1 MAAPARDGGGAEQ
14 LDGIAS
20 DGSHRA
26 LPRTRRA
33 GQGPL
38 RSRADARASPGEPL
52 LAARRDVAE
61 PDRPNTQ
68 IRKCHAELLDY
79 NPPIRLLTLLE
90 SLRSSSDPLADLP
103 APDWPFKRSSLSS
116 IGMDLTPEELAERE
130 EILNMSDAAKSK
142 ALVQVLKS
150 ENELEGLMTPKGFLL
165 TGPPGTG
172 KSLLM
177 DIFFQSL
184 PIPHKVRYHY
194 HQYACSPFLVVLC

>member
-1 MAAPARDGGGAEQ
+1 
-14 LDGIAS
+14 
-20 DGSHRA
+20 
-26 LPRTRRA
+26 
-33 GQGPL
+33 
-38 RSRADARASPGEPL
+38 
-52 LAARRDVAE
+52 
-61 PDRPNTQ
+61 
-68 IRKCHAELLDY
+68 
-79 NPPIRLLTLLE
+79 
-90 SLRSSSDPLADLP
+90 
-103 APDWPFKRSSLSS
+103 
-116 IGMDLTPEELAERE
+116 MDLTDAELAERQ

-194 HQYACSPFLVVLC
+194 HQYVQNSKFSVALF